1 MLLAFGN
8 GTLTGQN
15 KAGCPIAVWVGI
27 VHSLPEIIQAL
38 YTLPP
43 VSARAAFDSACRGGL
58 CACGHVQP
66 RRYNDDKGGVLKNE
80 FMLTGLFQVLAIG
93 ARQAFTQLLG
103 GGARQQTVLRGR
115 AGLCGV

>member
-1 MLLAFGN
+1 MVRVVLISIKARIFSMLLASGN

-43 VSARAAFDSACRGGL
+43 VSARAAFDGACRGGL
-58 CACGHVQP
+58 CTCGHVQP
-66 RRYNDDKGGVLKNE
+66 RRYNDDKG
-80 FMLTGLFQVLAIG
+80 
-93 ARQAFTQLLG
+93 AF
-103 GGARQQTVLRGR
+103 
-115 AGLCGV
+115 